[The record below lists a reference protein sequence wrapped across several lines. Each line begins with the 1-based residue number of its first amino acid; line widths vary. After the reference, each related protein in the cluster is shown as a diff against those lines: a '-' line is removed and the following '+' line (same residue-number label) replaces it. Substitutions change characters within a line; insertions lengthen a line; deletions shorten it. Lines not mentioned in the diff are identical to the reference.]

1 MVISFLFSNLDKR
14 SNDEECTQ
22 LGLQPESK
30 IQKLAEWQRNDAGEL
45 ITQLLAFLV
54 WLGALHV
61 SLITF
66 ELVYYGTWHRR

>member
-45 ITQLLAFLV
+45 TTQLLAFLF

-61 SLITF
+61 SLRT
-66 ELVYYGTWHRR
+66 LS